1 MIRWLAVLLILATF
15 TGLMTLGII
24 PTQAAGL
31 AHVLLQGYLILLT
44 ITLVIGIFRSGSR
57 SDS

>member
-1 MIRWLAVLLILATF
+1 MIRWLVVLLILATV
-15 TGLMTLGII
+15 TGMMSFGII

-44 ITLVIGIFRSGSR
+44 ITLLIGIFRPRPRG
-57 SDS
+57 DS